1 MAVDGFARAL
11 GFAAATAESVSA
23 LEQKVDTSVEEVN
36 ETLNTTKTEIT
47 NELNTTKEE
56 LNTTITTNR
65 IQLEELLASSNEE
78 LQNEIDQLNADLEA
92 KRVKVFDSN
101 IVTYKMIEPE
111 IRRKFDIAIAAP
123 PVELNDEQLSA
134 INTMVGDA
142 GETIINMSERE
153 LNDQLDKII
162 GGE

>member
-23 LEQKVDTSVEEVN
+23 LEQKVNTSVAEVN

-56 LNTTITTNR
+56 LNTTVTTNR

-101 IVTYKMIEPE
+101 IVTYELIEPE
-111 IRRKFDIAIAAP
+111 IRRNFDIAIAAP
-123 PVELNDEQLSA
+123 PVVLSDDQLAS

-142 GETIINMSERE
+142 GETIVNMSEKE

>member
-56 LNTTITTNR
+56 LNNSLTQTT
-65 IQLEELLASSNEE
+65 EELNSSVE
-78 LQNEIDQLNADLEA
+78 QTRVDLEA
-92 KRVKVFDSN
+92 LVEEKRVKVFDSN
-101 IVTYKMIEPE
+101 SVIYNAMDPAVREG
-111 IRRKFDIAIAAP
+111 FDIAIAAP
-123 PVELNDEQLSA
+123 PVQLEDAQIEA

-153 LNDQLDKII
+153 LNDKLDAII